1 MTCLTADQIT
11 DLRSDLVAVLL
22 QITATE
28 AAMVGAGS
36 NGTKRYD
43 FDAGAGRQSET
54 FNDPLTMIAALGGL
68 IARRDRLRRK
78 LSGYSKLTLKL
89 RR

>member
-1 MTCLTADQIT
+1 MTCLTADQII
-11 DLRSDLVAVLL
+11 DLRSDLIAVLA
-22 QITATE
+22 QITLMN
-28 AAMVGAGS
+28 AAMIGAGS

-43 FDAGAGRQSET
+43 HDSGTGRQSET
-54 FNDPLTMIAALGGL
+54 FTDPLTMSNALDKL

-78 LSGYSKLTLKL
+78 LAGYSKLTLKL

>member
-11 DLRSDLVAVLL
+11 DLQSDLIAVLL
-22 QITATE
+22 QITAME
-28 AAMVGAGS
+28 SAMVGAGS

-43 FDAGAGRQSET
+43 FDSGTGRQSET
-54 FNDPLTMIAALGGL
+54 FNDPLLMSNALDKL
-68 IARRDRLRRK
+68 MARRDRLRRK
-78 LSGYSKLTLKL
+78 LAGYSKLTLKL